1 MKGAISWWEL
11 PVPDLALAQH
21 FYGRAFGWTFAP
33 VSDTYVMATDTSGE
47 LAGAFELSPERT
59 GVVGLRSYFYVDDL
73 ASTIAAITAA
83 GGTLTT
89 EPELVSDDF
98 GWYAV
103 TRDPFGNWLGL
114 CSNNP
119 VT

>member
-1 MKGAISWWEL
+1 MKGTISWWEL
-11 PVPDLALAQH
+11 PVPDLEQAQD

-33 VSDTYVMATDTSGE
+33 FGDTYLMVTDSSGA
-47 LAGAFELSPERT
+47 LAGALDLSPERT
-59 GVVGLRSYFYVDDL
+59 GAVGLRFYFYVEDL
-73 ASTIAAITAA
+73 TATVEAIVAA
-83 GGTLTT
+83 GGTVTT

-119 VT
+119 VS